1 MMRLIHRCHSGD
13 SGELVLTLIEISSTR
28 AHDTRIR
35 RHSPSSYTSI
45 YDTQSHSMPSYSNRV
60 PFSLYPSAPSDAIRS
75 PFESKNRPPPTIC
88 GTPVATLLTAS
99 GNVRNSMEL
108 FVPLTARI
116 FGHRSAATTSGSS
129 ARTLKNRLATGLA
142 PCEG

>member
-1 MMRLIHRCHSGD
+1 
-13 SGELVLTLIEISSTR
+13 
-28 AHDTRIR
+28 
-35 RHSPSSYTSI
+35 
-45 YDTQSHSMPSYSNRV
+45 MPSYSNRV
-60 PFSLYPSAPSDAIRS
+60 PFSLYPSAPSDAIRL
-75 PFESKNRPPPTIC
+75 PFESKNRPPATIC

-99 GNVRNSMEL
+99 GNVRNSMEV

-142 PCEG
+142 PCKSSRKNDVRLTAYTCTRISKKLTLTSSNKSVSTMPGESW